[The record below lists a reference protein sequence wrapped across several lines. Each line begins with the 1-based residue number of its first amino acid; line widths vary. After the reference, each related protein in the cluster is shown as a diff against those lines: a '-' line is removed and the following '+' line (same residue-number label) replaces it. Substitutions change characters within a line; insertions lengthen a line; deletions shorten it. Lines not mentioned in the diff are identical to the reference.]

1 MKAHSEFVNEMK
13 LIDNR
18 LDCVFNILEK
28 CWMIVLWENPAEWH
42 WVMTLRDRES
52 GARYLPCG
60 FALDRLKELKWKW
73 EERKI
78 QEEIEKAEKQAA
90 DKKES
95 DLEDMAMETAKMLR
109 KPLLNDMDG
118 VTSSWNVFL

>member
-1 MKAHSEFVNEMK
+1 MKAHPEFVTEMK

-18 LDCVFNILEK
+18 LDCVFNVLEK
-28 CWMIVLWENPAEWH
+28 CWMIILWETPAEWH
-42 WVMTLRDRES
+42 WVMTCRDKES

-60 FALDRLKELKWKW
+60 FALDRLRELKWKW

-78 QEEIEKAEKQAA
+78 LEELEKAEQKA
-90 DKKES
+90 E
-95 DLEDMAMETAKMLR
+95 EDNEAKLDEIAYETAKLLR